1 MLKVKISP
9 DGNRTNINNPDGD
22 KTSSFQSEDTEKPA
36 YTEYSKVVGISEAH
50 IS

>member
-1 MLKVKISP
+1 MLKVKMNPDGDRTNINSP
-9 DGNRTNINNPDGD
+9 DGN
-22 KTSSFQSEDTEKPA
+22 KTSIFQSEDTENPA